1 MKIGTGRR
9 IGMLALLLATLLPV
23 LAMAS
28 TPPRKAMRAFDQVHI
43 AWANAMRW
51 GELEEREP
59 FLAEQALA
67 GLDDFQRRRWE
78 QVSISGYRER
88 GRQQTPDGRLHVRAE
103 VRLVNVHTLAERSV
117 TVDEYWRW
125 LPEQRAWR
133 LDGMPDLWPEP

>member
-1 MKIGTGRR
+1 MSRR
-9 IGMLALLLATLLPV
+9 VAVLALLLAALLPL
-23 LAMAS
+23 LAQADS
-28 TPPRKAMRAFDQVHI
+28 VPRKALRGFDEVHR

-51 GELEEREP
+51 GEGEEREP
-59 FLAEQALA
+59 FLSVSGHQA
-67 GLDDFQRRRWE
+67 LDDFQRRRWE

-125 LPEQRAWR
+125 LPEQRVWR
-133 LDGMPDLWPEP
+133 LDGLPDLWPEP